1 MDELEKL
8 KADLI
13 LKPLN
18 SAQEL
23 QDWMYTYL
31 DIKFPMGV
39 VYPGSTHGPIDA
51 MWRIYDLMKTGG
63 SRDVPQVCMLASRD
77 SYKTLSAAA
86 IEVLCM
92 IHFEISVAH
101 GAAIKS
107 QSEKAIQYVNSFFRK
122 VGPYLEENNWKKISI
137 YIRRTIISIRF
148 IIEFCFFLL
157 VFLCFKIIVKY
168 LHFWRL

>member
-1 MDELEKL
+1 MSEELEKL

-13 LKPLN
+13 LQPLN

-39 VYPGSTHGPIDA
+39 VYPGSTHGPVDA
-51 MWRIYDLMKTGG
+51 MWRIYELMKTGE

-92 IHFEISVAH
+92 LHFEISVAH

-107 QSEKAIQYVNSFFRK
+107 QSEKAVQYVNSFFRRAHYYASF
-122 VGPYLEENNWKKISI
+122 VP
-137 YIRRTIISIRF
+137 
-148 IIEFCFFLL
+148 
-157 VFLCFKIIVKY
+157 
-168 LHFWRL
+168 WRWRSEV

>member
-1 MDELEKL
+1 MEELEKL

-13 LKPLN
+13 LKKLN

-39 VYPGSTHGPIDA
+39 VYPGSTHGPVDA
-51 MWRIYDLMKTGG
+51 MWRIYELMKTGG

-92 IHFEISVAH
+92 LHFEISVAH

-122 VGPYLEENNWKKISI
+122 ISHIKIHTSFVQVH
-137 YIRRTIISIRF
+137 IST
-148 IIEFCFFLL
+148 CYTCAKFLPNQST
-157 VFLCFKIIVKY
+157 KY
-168 LHFWRL
+168 V